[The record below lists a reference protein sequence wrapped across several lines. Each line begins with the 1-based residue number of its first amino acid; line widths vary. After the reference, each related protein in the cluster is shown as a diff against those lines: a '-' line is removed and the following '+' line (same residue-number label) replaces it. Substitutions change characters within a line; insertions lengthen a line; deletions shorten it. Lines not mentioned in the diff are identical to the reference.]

1 MPTWLDLKTAVT
13 GQLGGVDGGVYV
25 AKRETA
31 INRARRRYYS
41 KRRWS
46 FLKVDDATLTFTAQV
61 ASLPADY
68 NRKFDPIDI
77 YFYSGNIK
85 YCFDKV
91 EWGSINSYLSDQYVY
106 AINRK
111 TNQIKINQ
119 PTATV
124 PTTTMEYTYLPAD
137 KTSTT
142 GSQDSDIE
150 PAPDSTAIELLS
162 IGYWW
167 LAKER
172 DEDAYKS
179 FERQYQVHLQ
189 DDITNDLASTPAHF
203 YRPKAPYLLKGYRS
217 QY

>member
-1 MPTWLDLKTAVT
+1 MATWLDLKTAVT

-25 AKRETA
+25 AKREVA

-61 ASLPADY
+61 APLPSDY

-85 YCFDKV
+85 YCFEKV
-91 EWGSINSYLSDQYVY
+91 EWGSIPSYQTDQYVF

-119 PTATV
+119 TNVATA
-124 PTTTMEYTYLPAD
+124 TMEYTYLPAD
-137 KTSTT
+137 KTATD
-142 GSQDSDIE
+142 GSQDTDIE
-150 PAPDSTAIELLS
+150 PAPDMSAIELLA

-172 DEDAYKS
+172 DEDNYKL
-179 FERQYQVHLQ
+179 FEGQYEQKMQ
-189 DDITNDLASTPAHF
+189 EDIVADLASTSAHF
-203 YRPKAPYLLKGYRS
+203 FRPKAPYLIKGYRS

>member
-1 MPTWLDLKTAVT
+1 MSTWLDLKTAVT

-61 ASLPADY
+61 ASLPTDF
-68 NRKFDPIDI
+68 NRSFDPIDI
-77 YFYSGNIK
+77 YFYSGSIK
-85 YCFDKV
+85 YPFEKV

-106 AINRK
+106 AINKK

-119 PTATV
+119 SSATV
-124 PTTTMEYTYLPAD
+124 STATMEYTYLPAD
-137 KTSTT
+137 KTATDA
-142 GSQDSDIE
+142 SQDTDVE
-150 PAPDSTAIELLS
+150 AAPDTTAIELLA

-172 DEDAYKS
+172 DEEAYKS
-179 FERQYQVHLQ
+179 FEGQYEQKTQ
-189 DDITNDLASTPAHF
+189 EDIVRDLAATPAHF
-203 YRPKAPYLLKGYRS
+203 FRPKRPYIVKGYRS